1 MPTERNRAPILALD
15 VADRGEALALLDR
28 LGDALDWVK
37 IGLRLFTAHGP
48 DLVREIADRGYR
60 VFLDLKLH
68 DIPNTAAGA
77 VESIA
82 RLPVELLTLH
92 ASGGREMLEWAARAR
107 DAHNPRL
114 RLLGVTVLTSMD
126 DAQLRALNVRASA
139 AEQVLTLG
147 DTALSGGADGLV
159 CSPGELTPLRDR
171 FGEAPVLVTPGI
183 RPADSDRDEQKRV
196 ATPADAARDGA
207 DYIVVG
213 RPVLRAADPAAAARA
228 IADDFRRA
236 SGA

>member
-159 CSPGELTPLRDR
+159 CSPRELVSLRER
-171 FGEAPVLVTPGI
+171 FGEVPVLVTPGI